1 MRDFPVFTTQNGVAS
16 IVLREIPYRGEAY
29 ITLRDSLQPDAL
41 LAECVEFCKIA
52 GAAKI
57 YATGHNTLEKY
68 PLYTSVMKM
77 QQLRNNLPEGDGC
90 LFPATEETAERWR
103 SIYNE
108 KMKSVPNASVMTRE
122 DMKKYISRGGC
133 YFVHKGDRLLGI
145 GLVWE
150 DKIEAIASCVERAGE
165 TVLRTLC
172 NAIFTELVTVEVAS
186 TNLPAIRL
194 YERLGFQKVAE
205 ISCWYTVNK

>member
-29 ITLRDSLQPDAL
+29 ITLRDSLQPEAL

-52 GAAKI
+52 GADKI
-57 YATGHNTLEKY
+57 YATGHDVLLKY
-68 PLYTSVMKM
+68 PLYTSVIKM
-77 QQLRNNLPEGDGC
+77 QQLRDNLQEGDGY
-90 LFPATEETAERWR
+90 LFPVTEQTAEEWR

-108 KMKSVPNASVMTRE
+108 KMRSVPNASAMTRE
-122 DMKKYISRGGC
+122 DMKKHTSNGGC

-145 GLVWE
+145 GLVQE
-150 DKIEAIASCVERAGE
+150 DKIEAIAACEKSVGE
-165 TVLRTLC
+165 TVLLTLC

-186 TNLPAIRL
+186 ANVPAMRL

-205 ISCWYTVNK
+205 ISCWYIVNK